1 MLNSAILRLWLVTLA
16 VAHGLIA
23 VNAQAKEG
31 GTVAGMPVDK
41 ARICITG
48 FDHNRPEAFPGLD
61 DFIGWVGEVTR
72 LANGELLFTHSGGY
86 WHVSFATPIVL
97 TDDLIEPYKKAG
109 LDLTHKAP
117 TGGRI
122 MSCRSN
128 DNGKTWSQPVTLYD
142 GPLDASPS
150 ATFVTEKGTV
160 IQIVNVQA
168 SWYGFTEA
176 PPAHQRLNTRQLI
189 LRSTDQGRTW
199 SEPKPI
205 NSSGTY
211 YTRDRSRILQLPD
224 GELLWISY
232 DMNKGSDILDGT
244 LHRSDDDGKSWRVI
258 SMIRPRK
265 PEGDLVDT
273 ADLVVSGDA
282 DALLNLGTPE
292 DGKWLNTDE
301 GDLGRLSTGRLV
313 LVVRPDGGTL
323 VLTTGGSGGQ
333 SVFLS
338 TNGGKTWSPP
348 IRIDPDVYG
357 YVKLRLLDDQSILM
371 PYVQRHGAPQ
381 RCILVR
387 FRVNDGR
394 NGVELLP
401 IGK

>member
-1 MLNSAILRLWLVTLA
+1 
-16 VAHGLIA
+16 
-23 VNAQAKEG
+23 
-31 GTVAGMPVDK
+31 MPLDK

-48 FDHNRPEAFPGLD
+48 FDHNRPEAFPGLG

-97 TDDLIEPYKKAG
+97 TDDLIEPYKMAG

-160 IQIVNVQA
+160 IQIINVQA

-211 YTRDRSRILQLPD
+211 YTRGRSHILQLPD
-224 GELLWISY
+224 GELLWI
-232 DMNKGSDILDGT
+232 ILGT
-244 LHRSDDDGKSWRVI
+244 GLGKLAGRIDAEAVI
-258 SMIRPRK
+258 SCEEIQCCGRVSNPTRK
-265 PEGDLVDT
+265 GLATGETNPST
-273 ADLVVSGDA
+273 A
-282 DALLNLGTPE
+282 
-292 DGKWLNTDE
+292 
-301 GDLGRLSTGRLV
+301 
-313 LVVRPDGGTL
+313 
-323 VLTTGGSGGQ
+323 
-333 SVFLS
+333 
-338 TNGGKTWSPP
+338 
-348 IRIDPDVYG
+348 
-357 YVKLRLLDDQSILM
+357 
-371 PYVQRHGAPQ
+371 
-381 RCILVR
+381 
-387 FRVNDGR
+387 
-394 NGVELLP
+394 
-401 IGK
+401 